1 MATIVKKTRVTRKK
15 DPLEQIGN
23 KLIEELLAIK
33 DNREQFLERYNQLV
47 SDTEKEMVRLKETQ
61 AILKKIGKTYIT
73 KEDMVKSSHDNIA
86 ESKKDNIEI
95 NELFVLASED
105 FNSIGINKGTTT
117 CKSDIV
123 KTVISYIKSKNL
135 YCDGSKTSFNPDD
148 ILRVLLGEK
157 QEYSIY
163 SLLRLLEE
171 KITT

>member
-1 MATIVKKTRVTRKK
+1 MATIVKKTRVNRKK
-15 DPLEQIGN
+15 DILEQIGN
-23 KLIEELLAIK
+23 KLIEDLLSIR
-33 DNREQFLERYNQLV
+33 DNKEQFLERYNQLV
-47 SDTEKEMVRLKETQ
+47 SDTEREMARLKETQ
-61 AILKKIGKTYIT
+61 TILKKIGKTYIT
-73 KEDMVKSSHDNIA
+73 KEDMVKETIT
-86 ESKKDNIEI
+86 KKDNIEI
-95 NELFVLASED
+95 SELFVVASED

-135 YCDGSKTSFNPDD
+135 YCDGSKTNFIPDD

-163 SLLRLLEE
+163 SLLRLIEE